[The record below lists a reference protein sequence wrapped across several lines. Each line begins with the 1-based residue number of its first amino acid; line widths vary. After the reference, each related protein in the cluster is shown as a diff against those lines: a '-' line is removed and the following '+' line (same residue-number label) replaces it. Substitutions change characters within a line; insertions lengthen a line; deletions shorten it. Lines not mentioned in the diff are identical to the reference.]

1 MTTALI
7 VYMLVITAFG
17 IFVKWTDYR
26 KRKKDNPS
34 S

>member
-7 VYMLVITAFG
+7 VYMVVITAFAA
-17 IFVKWTDYR
+17 FVKWTDYR
-26 KRKKDNPS
+26 KRKKDGES